1 MKIRNLFLPGCRC
14 GVAGGFFVFPGG
26 GCCGL
31 PCDPD
36 APGGGGG
43 QCVRPF
49 ELSAT
54 TVIAYPEGNAV
65 MKRNAELLADYLEQM
80 TGDRLAL
87 TGDAPAKDVIVL
99 SLGDGEGNPEGY
111 TLSVT
116 PERISIEGASE
127 AGVFYG
133 MQTLRKSIPE
143 AGKARV
149 VFPAVVVNDYPRFS
163 YRGAHL
169 DVSRHFFL
177 RILSRSI

>member
-1 MKIRNLFLPGCRC
+1 MKIRNLFLHLAA
-14 GVAGGFFVFPGG
+14 VAVSLGAFRVPRG

-99 SLGDGEGNPEGY
+99 SLGDGEGNPEG
-111 TLSVT
+111 V
-116 PERISIEGASE
+116 
-127 AGVFYG
+127 
-133 MQTLRKSIPE
+133 
-143 AGKARV
+143 
-149 VFPAVVVNDYPRFS
+149 YP
-163 YRGAHL
+163 
-169 DVSRHFFL
+169 
-177 RILSRSI
+177 